1 MVQLVLFLGSFT
13 QLIIP
18 WQIKPYIVTLMF
30 FTLQSL
36 AKVFSNLV
44 KILRLGTVG
53 IPRACA
59 SCLRFASPIMFLN
72 YLKFPRLALDT
83 RL

>member
-1 MVQLVLFLGSFT
+1 
-13 QLIIP
+13 
-18 WQIKPYIVTLMF
+18 
-30 FTLQSL
+30 
-36 AKVFSNLV
+36 LV